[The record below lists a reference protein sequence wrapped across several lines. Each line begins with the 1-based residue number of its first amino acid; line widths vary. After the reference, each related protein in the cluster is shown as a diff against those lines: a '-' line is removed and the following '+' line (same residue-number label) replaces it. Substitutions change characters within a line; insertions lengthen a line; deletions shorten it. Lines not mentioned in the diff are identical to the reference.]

1 MTYTDSFSRD
11 REDDGSIDVIL
22 DDEPKKGERRT
33 EDRRDNDRRE
43 EPVRDDRRSDRGQA
57 DLISGDE
64 GIKRLRSDLDRVSRT
79 ATAAEQRAARAEA
92 ALETGRQRLE
102 QVEQN
107 VVDTELRSAEE
118 KLASARATFKA
129 AFEAAD
135 PDAIADAQQ
144 EISEASSDL
153 RDLRRKRETTERTEE
168 RRGAEGRV
176 DTELPA
182 DPVERFIVSNR
193 MSERNATWLRNHPEC
208 VTDEEK
214 YYQMHAADARARRDN
229 VRPGSDEYYTYM
241 EKELGFDTRRSG
253 RRDDDRGSDER
264 RDERRPASERRP
276 AAPPSRDPSGP
287 DGRPSRPS
295 SVRLN
300 ADEREMA
307 QLSFPDMKPADAER
321 EYARNKAELMASD
334 PTYRSHERR

>member
-11 REDDGSIDVIL
+11 RDDGSVEVIL
-22 DDEPKKGERRT
+22 DDEPKKGDRGERRA
-33 EDRRDNDRRE
+33 EDRGEERRE
-43 EPVRDDRRSDRGQA
+43 EPVDRRSDRGQA

-107 VVDTELRSAEE
+107 VVDTELKGAEE
-118 KLASARATFKA
+118 KLVSARAKFKA
-129 AFEAAD
+129 AFDAAD
-135 PDAIADAQQ
+135 PDAIADAQE

-153 RDLRRKRETTERTEE
+153 RDLKRKRSETERTEE
-168 RRGAEGRV
+168 RRGTEGRV
-176 DTELPA
+176 DTDLPA
-182 DPVERFIVSNR
+182 DPVERFIVSNK
-193 MSERNATWLRNHPEC
+193 MSSRNAEWLRNHPEC
-208 VTDEEK
+208 VTDETR
-214 YYQMHAADARARRDN
+214 YYEMHAADARARKDN
-229 VRPGSDEYYTYM
+229 IRPGSDAYYNYM
-241 EKELGFDTRRSG
+241 EKELGYVKRGRDDDD
-253 RRDDDRGSDER
+253 RRDD
-264 RDERRPASERRP
+264 RDERREERRPSERRP

-307 QLSFPDMKPADAER
+307 QLSFPDMKAADAER
-321 EYARNKAELMASD
+321 EYARNKADLLAND
-334 PTYRSHERR
+334 PTYRTHERR